1 MYFVINYLKEDKN
14 NLELLKII
22 IIVSLNLKYY
32 LKEIIWFHL
41 IRFHCQCHNYIMKKG
56 EKYNDN
62 NV

>member
-41 IRFHCQCHNYIMKKG
+41 LRFHYKCHNYIMKKG